1 MIILNYDILGLSF
14 WVTIP
19 AIAEFIEYRLKRR
32 LRGTE
37 TRRIAADRRY
47 YNLPFV

>member
-19 AIAEFIEYRLKRR
+19 MIAEFIEYMLKHR
-32 LRGTE
+32 LRETN